1 MSSDER
7 QKAIIEEACLFADQE
22 IRPYATEFDQQG
34 FLPRE
39 LLDKMADKGYLA
51 ASFPEEFGGLELDP
65 VYYGLLTEVIGK
77 ACCSTRALLTVQ
89 TSLVGE
95 TLLKWGNKHQKEK
108 WLPQIARGEKIA
120 AFALTEP
127 NIGSDAKNISCQ
139 YQKHGD
145 NFIINGRKKWITFA
159 DIADFY
165 IVIATHEDK
174 VSAFIVER
182 SSDGVRTTPIHGM
195 LGARAAHIAEIEFKN
210 VNVSQENL
218 LGTEAGGFTY
228 VVNTALDHGRYSIA
242 WAGVAIAQAA
252 IEAMVSYARQR
263 EQFGKK
269 IFHFQLIQGMIA
281 DAVTKTHAAR
291 ALCLKAAE
299 HRKMQNPEA
308 IIETTIAKYFA
319 SKIALE
325 VASDAVQVHGGV
337 GCCNKYPVE
346 RLFREAKI
354 LEIIEGTSQIQQ
366 LIISKYG
373 LKKYNYAQVLPPI

>member
-1 MSSDER
+1 MSSEKR
-7 QKAIIEEACLFADQE
+7 QKAIIEEACLFAELE
-22 IRPYATEFDQQG
+22 IQPYATEFDQQG
-34 FLPRE
+34 ALPRE
-39 LLDKMADKGYLA
+39 LIEKMAAKGYLA

-95 TLLKWGNKHQKEK
+95 TLLRWGNKHQKEK
-108 WLPQIARGEKIA
+108 WLPLIARGEKIA

-127 NIGSDAKNISCQ
+127 NIGSDAKNVSCQ
-139 YQKHGD
+139 YQKNGD
-145 NFIINGRKKWITFA
+145 NFIINGRKKWITYA

-165 IVIATHEDK
+165 LVIAVNEDK
-174 VSAFIVER
+174 VSAFIIER
-182 SSDGVRTTPIHGM
+182 NSNGVSTKPIHGL
-195 LGARAAHIAEIEFKN
+195 LGARAAHIAEIEFKD
-210 VNVSQENL
+210 VNISKDSL
-218 LGTEAGGFTY
+218 LGPEGGGFTY

-252 IEAMVSYARQR
+252 VEAMVSYARQR

-299 HRKMQNPEA
+299 YRKMQNPEA
-308 IIETTIAKYFA
+308 IIETTIAKYFT

-325 VASDAVQVHGGV
+325 VASDAVQVHGGM

-366 LIISKYG
+366 MIISKYG
-373 LKKYNYAQVLPPI
+373 LKKYHCSRT